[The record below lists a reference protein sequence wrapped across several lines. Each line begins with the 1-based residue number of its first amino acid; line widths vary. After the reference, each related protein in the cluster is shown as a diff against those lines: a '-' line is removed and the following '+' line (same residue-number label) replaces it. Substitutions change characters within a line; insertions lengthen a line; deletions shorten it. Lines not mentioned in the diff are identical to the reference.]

1 VAFFESPRGP
11 GDGGEDVVSMAVD
24 GGAQPAVVIF

>member
-1 VAFFESPRGP
+1 VAFFESPSGP
-11 GDGGEDVVSMAVD
+11 RNGGEGVVSMAVD